1 MAVDRP
7 ILKFSTPAEVE
18 SWFAEN
24 HATSEGIFIT
34 FAKKD
39 SAVRTATN
47 DEVLD
52 VALAYGWIDSQS
64 KGLDQNF
71 FLLTV
76 TPRRARSPWSQVNR
90 EKAEAMIAAGTMKP
104 AGLAAVERAKANGRW
119 EAAYAGSADFET
131 LQDFLDALAQ
141 NPKAAAFYET
151 LTKQNKYAVYFR
163 LNDAKKPETRARR
176 IVKFVEMFER
186 GERLY

>member
-24 HATSEGIFIT
+24 HGTSDGILIT
-34 FAKKD
+34 FAKKG
-39 SAVRTATN
+39 SVVRTPTN

-64 KGLDQNF
+64 KGLDENF
-71 FLLTV
+71 FLLTF

-104 AGLAAVERAKANGRW
+104 AGLAAVEQARANGRW
-119 EAAYAGSADFET
+119 EAAYAGSADFGT
-131 LQDFLDALAQ
+131 PQDFLDALRH
-141 NPKAAAFYET
+141 NPKAAAFYES
-151 LTKQNKYAVYFR
+151 LSRQNKYAVYFR

-186 GERLY
+186 GEKLY

>member
-7 ILKFSTPAEVE
+7 ILRFSTPAEVE

-24 HATSEGIFIT
+24 HATSEGILVT
-34 FAKKD
+34 FSKKG
-39 SAVRTATN
+39 APIQLPTY
-47 DEVLD
+47 DEV
-52 VALAYGWIDSQS
+52 VAVGLRYGWIDSQL
-64 KGLDQNF
+64 KGLDENH
-71 FLLTV
+71 FLLTY

-90 EKAEAMIAAGTMKP
+90 EKAEAMISAGTMKP
-104 AGLAAVERAKANGRW
+104 AGLAAVEQAKANGRW

-131 LQDFLDALAQ
+131 PQDFLDALKL
-141 NPKAAAFYET
+141 NPTAAAFYET
-151 LTKQNKYAVYFR
+151 LTRQNKYAVYFR

-186 GERLY
+186 GEKLY